1 MNRRFSTIVFK
12 LSLAGLLLGG
22 LSFNHSHAAVLH
34 VSHFAEAPA
43 SHVVVANALHAVVAP
58 AQMHSVTALHHSP
71 VNTVNS
77 LFSHHHPFLNG
88 EHAISHAL
96 KVDHMTN
103 HVTDSINNDPTL
115 PKNQGKWSKHR
126 QVRHE
131 RSIDWD
137 WRAQQDMRARM
148 SRDGQAWSPVEG
160 TFKKDVHWSP
170 DWELRWWSFKT
181 NNNRTVWVYHVR
193 SKSSGERYTSL
204 IDPHTGQ
211 WQNWQ
216 SAW

>member
-12 LSLAGLLLGG
+12 LSLAGLLLGV
-22 LSFNHSHAAVLH
+22 LSFNPSHAAVLH
-34 VSHFAEAPA
+34 VSQFAEAPA
-43 SHVVVANALHAVVAP
+43 SHAVVANALHAVVAP
-58 AQMHSVTALHHSP
+58 AQMHSVTALHHSSL
-71 VNTVNS
+71 NAMHS
-77 LFSHHHPFLNG
+77 LFSHNHPFLSG
-88 EHAISHAL
+88 EHAISQ
-96 KVDHMTN
+96 VDNEDPMTN
-103 HVTDSINNDPTL
+103 HAANSAHNDPTL
-115 PKNQGKWSKHR
+115 PSKRGKWSKTR
-126 QVRHE
+126 QPRRE

-160 TFKKDVHWSP
+160 TFKSDVNWSP

-181 NNNRTVWVYHVR
+181 NNSRTVWVYHVR

-204 IDPHTGQ
+204 IDPNTGQ